1 MRVTK
6 ESVVMRKEDPTSV
19 LGIPLL
25 WGYLGYM
32 RIDEVEDDNDH
43 VLTYRKDG
51 TLAENYRIVWLGK
64 QRDDGSFTQISRI
77 SSALDLVHL
86 LDFDPT
92 IDTEKLQNFILSL
105 KDAVPVTIESFS
117 FEEDDELG
125 HTVTKEHLVVG
136 NIYEYYADIE
146 DYELEASFE
155 NFKLSDKYEGQTF
168 EWWKENVETSY
179 KRTCRLVPNAKE
191 TCEANLY
198 TAAVLAKLAPVIQK
212 RYNMIHFDE
221 AALDVAQYISK
232 INFMNDDGNIVLLSL
247 TAFDSFLE
255 RVKSNIRVSLMN
267 YDRKEDMKESLNKAY
282 NINI

>member
-6 ESVVMRKEDPTSV
+6 ESVVMRKEDPTLV

-105 KDAVPVTIESFS
+105 KDAVPVTIES
-117 FEEDDELG
+117 
-125 HTVTKEHLVVG
+125 
-136 NIYEYYADIE
+136 
-146 DYELEASFE
+146 
-155 NFKLSDKYEGQTF
+155 
-168 EWWKENVETSY
+168 
-179 KRTCRLVPNAKE
+179 
-191 TCEANLY
+191 
-198 TAAVLAKLAPVIQK
+198 
-212 RYNMIHFDE
+212 
-221 AALDVAQYISK
+221 
-232 INFMNDDGNIVLLSL
+232 
-247 TAFDSFLE
+247 
-255 RVKSNIRVSLMN
+255 
-267 YDRKEDMKESLNKAY
+267 
-282 NINI
+282 